1 MPCQSV
7 KAATWKSCKQIH
19 FIGLGREVLQSM
31 VPFVWLLVVDEFVE
45 LMVYID
51 PPSVE
56 EGSTL
61 SVR

>member
-1 MPCQSV
+1 MEGLQAYVPC
-7 KAATWKSCKQIH
+7 
-19 FIGLGREVLQSM
+19 
-31 VPFVWLLVVDEFVE
+31 VWLLVVDEFVE

>member
-1 MPCQSV
+1 ME
-7 KAATWKSCKQIH
+7 
-19 FIGLGREVLQSM
+19 GLQAK